1 MALDSL
7 LYILGGERRQC
18 FRRNRVGEGFLGMN
32 KFGSGFVSMNGEWS
46 EIGGVCHPYYQGV
59 SVDRFNINVGNG
71 VALSRDI
78 LT

>member
-1 MALDSL
+1 MREG
-7 LYILGGERRQC
+7 IVLGEIGVR
-18 FRRNRVGEGFLGMN
+18 EGFLGMS